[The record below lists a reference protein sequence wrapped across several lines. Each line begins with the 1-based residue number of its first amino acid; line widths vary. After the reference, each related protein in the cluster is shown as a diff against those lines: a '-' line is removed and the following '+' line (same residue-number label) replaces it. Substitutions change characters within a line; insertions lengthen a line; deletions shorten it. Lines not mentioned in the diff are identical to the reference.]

1 MANIGTLVEYVAY
14 ADPSITGKRT
24 YLSEDVLNFQTAGG
38 IIEQLNGLKITLDIS
53 DNELMERK

>member
-1 MANIGTLVEYVAY
+1 MQIHQLLEKA
-14 ADPSITGKRT
+14 T
-24 YLSEDVLNFQTAGG
+24 YLSEDVLNFQTADG